1 MCSSDLARASLLDF
15 AAASRSRS
23 WEWLGLYSGLLALL
37 AVQEGRLEA
46 AARLLGYVDRQ
57 QTQLGSRDVLGV
69 YARTRARAAVDD
81 ALEPSV
87 LRRLLDLGGQLE
99 PDAVCAWAFE
109 APPA

>member
-1 MCSSDLARASLLDF
+1 
-15 AAASRSRS
+15 
-23 WEWLGLYSGLLALL
+23 
-37 AVQEGRLEA
+37 
-46 AARLLGYVDRQ
+46 
-57 QTQLGSRDVLGV
+57 V